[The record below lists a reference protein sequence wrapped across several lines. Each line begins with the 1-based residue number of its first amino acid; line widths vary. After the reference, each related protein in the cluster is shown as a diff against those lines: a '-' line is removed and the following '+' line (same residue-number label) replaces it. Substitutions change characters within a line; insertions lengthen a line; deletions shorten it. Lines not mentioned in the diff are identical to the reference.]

1 MRHGKKII
9 SADIGGTN
17 SRFAVIDE
25 NYHIQKSLTKR
36 TILYKKDEFV
46 TSIVEAIREIGGD
59 FADIAALSLGIPG
72 PIGPGEY
79 VIDLPNIHIQ
89 DIPLGDILRQAFG
102 LPVFIRNDAEM
113 ACFAEAISGS
123 GKDYH
128 RVFFITISTGLGG
141 ALVVD
146 KSFKETPLEIGHTPY
161 SYKGIDKYFEYFAS
175 GTGLTNLA
183 KIHDLNIKDSQQLF
197 DLVTKR
203 DSRALIVYHEWLR
216 IIGDF
221 LNYIKLHHH
230 PDVITITGGVFKSK
244 DIFWRD
250 LLSLDKDLNITA
262 CHYDQNAGL
271 IGAASYGLTMLN
283 D

>member
-1 MRHGKKII
+1 MSQTRTII

-25 NYHIQKSLTKR
+25 NYHILKSITKP

-46 TSIVEAIREIGGD
+46 TSIVEAIKEIGGD
-59 FADIAALSLGIPG
+59 FENVIGLSLGIPG
-72 PIGPGEY
+72 PIGKGEY
-79 VIDLPNIHIQ
+79 IIDLPNIHIK
-89 DIPLGDILRQAFG
+89 DIPLGDILRKQYG
-102 LPVFIRNDAEM
+102 LPVYIRNDAEM
-113 ACFAEAISGS
+113 ACFAEAVSGS
-123 GKDYH
+123 GQDYR

-146 KSFKETPLEIGHTPY
+146 KDFKETPLEIGHTPY
-161 SYKGIDKYFEYFAS
+161 IYKGINKYFEYFAS
-175 GTGLTNLA
+175 GTGLINLA
-183 KIHDLNIKDSQQLF
+183 KIHHLDIKDSQQLF
-197 DLVTKR
+197 DLVAKKNTL
-203 DSRALIVYHEWLR
+203 ALLVYHEWLK

-221 LNYIKLHHH
+221 LKHIKDNHH

-244 DIFWRD
+244 DIFWND
-250 LLSLDKDLNITA
+250 FLALDKQLNIKA